1 MDIDRRF
8 IGLWFIVQILP
19 AGCQPDLFI
28 GHGVNQF
35 MDGFFEGFTGFLLAI
50 VFFMAVVQI
59 IIVKPG
65 PVVDKIFSGIEK
77 YLLAL
82 KLPKFLVG
90 IIMYV
95 VLWIPLGIA
104 LYTGA

>member
-1 MDIDRRF
+1 
-8 IGLWFIVQILP
+8 
-19 AGCQPDLFI
+19 
-28 GHGVNQF
+28 

-77 YLLAL
+77 FLLAL
-82 KLPKFLVG
+82 KLPKFLVA

-104 LYTGA
+104 LYTGAWIISSLGLL

>member
-1 MDIDRRF
+1 
-8 IGLWFIVQILP
+8 
-19 AGCQPDLFI
+19 
-28 GHGVNQF
+28 
-35 MDGFFEGFTGFLLAI
+35 MDGFFEGFTGFLFVM
-50 VFFMAVVQI
+50 VFFMVVVQI

-77 YLLAL
+77 FLLAL

-104 LYTGA
+104 LYTGAWIISSLGLL